1 MSEPTAST
9 SPWPGR
15 ARVAG
20 RWAGRVAIAL
30 VGAVIAVLLFAR
42 VSAPIGPFDATLA
55 FRPASGGAEVAVP
68 PLGSLAVD
76 AYDGPLRLDISLQRV
91 DQARAEALATDPVR
105 LAGVVDRVTEDLQS
119 AVVRLV
125 WVTVLVA
132 LAGAALTSWVVLRR
146 RREPLIAVGIT
157 AALLAGT
164 GALGAATWRPEALSQ
179 PTYTGLLVNANSL
192 IGNAQDIVARFDA
205 YRASLEDLVANVG
218 TLYATLSALPSPSG
232 TGDSV
237 ALLHVSDIHL
247 NPAGFDLVRQVA
259 QRFEIDG
266 ILDTGDI
273 TDWGSE
279 PENRLITA
287 VGDLGVP
294 YVYIRGNHDSA
305 TTASILAAQPN
316 VTVLDD
322 SDVSVAGIR
331 IVGAPD
337 PRFTPDKSTGDDDA
351 GADVLERSG
360 EELAD
365 YTRTLAEDP
374 AIAMVH
380 DPKQAPP
387 LDGLVPLVLAGHTHN
402 RVVEELS
409 DGTLL
414 MVQGSTGG
422 AGLRALEG
430 EYPEPLTCTVLY
442 LDPATGALQ
451 AYDDIT
457 LGGLGSTEVTVE
469 RTIVA
474 ESPPADEAQL
484 PAGGV
489 APPAVGGVEPP
500 AVGGVEPPVVGEVE
514 PPDAGVE
521 PGPGGGGVVVPP
533 GPGGAPLAPT
543 SPPG

>member
-1 MSEPTAST
+1 MSGPSPTT

-15 ARVAG
+15 ARVVG
-20 RWAGRVAIAL
+20 RWTARLGLALGGAL
-30 VGAVIAVLLFAR
+30 VAVLLFAR
-42 VSAPIGPFDATLA
+42 VSAPLGPFDATLA
-55 FRPASGGAEVAVP
+55 FQPAAGGAQVELP

-76 AYDGPLRLDISLQRV
+76 VYDGPLRLDISLESV
-91 DQARAEALATDPVR
+91 DQERARALATDPVR
-105 LAGVVDRVTEDLQS
+105 LAGVVDRVTENLQS

-125 WVTVLVA
+125 WVTALVA
-132 LAGAALTSWVVLRR
+132 LAGAALTSWAVLRR
-146 RREPLIAVGIT
+146 RREPLIALGLTT
-157 AALLAGT
+157 AVLATT

-192 IGNAQDIVARFDA
+192 IGSAEDIVARFDA

-218 TLYATLSALPSPSG
+218 TLYATLSTLPAPGG
-232 TGDSV
+232 TTESV

-259 QRFEIDG
+259 DKFRVDG

-305 TTASILAAQPN
+305 TTAGILAAQSN

-322 SDVSVAGIR
+322 SAVTVAGIR
-331 IVGAPD
+331 IVGTPD

-351 GADVLERSG
+351 GADVLEESG

-365 YTRTLAEDP
+365 VVETLADQP
-374 AIAMVH
+374 AIALVH

-387 LDGLVPLVLAGHTHN
+387 LDGLVPLVLAGHTHE
-402 RVVEELS
+402 RAVEELS
-409 DGTLL
+409 EETLL

-422 AGLRALEG
+422 AGLRGLQG

-442 LDPATGALQ
+442 LDPTTGALQ
-451 AYDDIT
+451 AYDQIT
-457 LGGLGSTEVTVE
+457 LGGLGATEVTVQ
-469 RTIVA
+469 RVLV
-474 ESPPADEAQL
+474 SADEPGGAADSPAVPDGPAGAGAIA
-484 PAGGV
+484 PAGGDAGEQAPV
-489 APPAVGGVEPP
+489 APPG
-500 AVGGVEPPVVGEVE
+500 
-514 PPDAGVE
+514 
-521 PGPGGGGVVVPP
+521 
-533 GPGGAPLAPT
+533 
-543 SPPG
+543 